1 MSLSITKSTT
11 KANGRFVSKGN
22 SPQEAGK
29 GFNPD
34 YLMDDPGS
42 DRGWC
47 WNLKKLFNDAMENRS
62 MMGFD
67 NLMEQVM
74 GLSNICQKQYYY
86 NILSQAEGQGIVKK
100 TQDRNRRIVVV
111 HLPEG

>member
-1 MSLSITKSTT
+1 
-11 KANGRFVSKGN
+11 
-22 SPQEAGK
+22 
-29 GFNPD
+29 
-34 YLMDDPGS
+34 
-42 DRGWC
+42 
-47 WNLKKLFNDAMENRS
+47 

-86 NILSQAEGQGIVKK
+86 NILSQAEEQGIVKK